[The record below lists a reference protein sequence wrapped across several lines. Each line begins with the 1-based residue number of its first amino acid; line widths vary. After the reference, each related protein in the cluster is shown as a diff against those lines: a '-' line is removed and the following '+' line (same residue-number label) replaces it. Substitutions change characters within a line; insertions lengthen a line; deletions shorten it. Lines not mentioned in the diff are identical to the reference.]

1 MNESTAVANAKTIV
15 VGLSGA
21 SGTIYGIRLIQYLLN
36 LGWHVHLLISS
47 STWKVMAAEMSM
59 PGVSPS
65 TPMSEW
71 LNVPQSVIEQQIS
84 IYNIRD
90 IAAPMAS
97 GTFRS
102 HGMVVVPA
110 SMKTV
115 AAMAHGYTDNL
126 LTRCADC
133 FMKERRRLVIVPR
146 EAPLSTIHLRNLL
159 TLSECGAQILPAM
172 PGFYHNPTSLDDLVD
187 FMVMKILDSLDID
200 HSLTNLHW
208 KGPKHLASEVNK
220 AYE

>member
-1 MNESTAVANAKTIV
+1 MSSTPPNSPAKTIV
-15 VGLSGA
+15 VGISGA
-21 SGTIYGIRLIQYLLN
+21 SGTIYGIRLIQYLLE
-36 LGWHVHLLISS
+36 LGWHIHLLTST
-47 STWKVMAAEMSM
+47 STWKVMSAEMNL

-65 TPMSEW
+65 TPLGEW
-71 LNVPQSVIEQQIS
+71 LGVPQSVCDAQIS
-84 IYNIRD
+84 TYNIRD

-126 LTRCADC
+126 LTRSADC
-133 FMKERRRLVIVPR
+133 FMKERRRLVVVPR

-159 TLSECGAQILPAM
+159 TLSESGALILPAM
-172 PGFYHNPTSLDDLVD
+172 PGFYHNPTSLEELVD
-187 FMVMKILDSLDID
+187 FMVMKILDSLDIE
-200 HSLTNLHW
+200 HPLTRMHW
-208 KGPKHLASEVNK
+208 KGPKRELPVQAESE
-220 AYE
+220 